1 MKYWDRVKV
10 TSWFYE
16 WQIGIVKDLWNL
28 LEIHRV
34 DWKIDLI
41 QEYGVS
47 LTSLWEEE
55 VKYEMFRES
64 SLELIK

>member
-16 WQIGIVKDLWNL
+16 GIEFTIIGRSYWTNSWVERYILAWNYW
-28 LEIHRV
+28 IPKFV
-34 DWKIDLI
+34 NYNSTI
-41 QEYGVS
+41 
-47 LTSLWEEE
+47 EE
-55 VKYEMFRES
+55 MTFDES